1 MAAAAR
7 SHHPVTGTARFT
19 GLGLAPALSAAGL
32 AVTSVRMPV
41 QYVAPKSGEVPAIV
55 PGASAAR
62 PPGQRPTHD
71 LKAGRATVR
80 PEFSETAK

>member
-7 SHHPVTGTARFT
+7 SGVPVAGSADFT
-19 GLGLAPALSAAGL
+19 GLGLAPTPPTAGP
-32 AVTSVRMPV
+32 AVTSVWMPV
-41 QYVAPKSGEVPAIV
+41 QYVAPKSGEMPAIV

-62 PPGQRPTHD
+62 PLGQQPTHD

-80 PEFSETAK
+80 PELSETAK

>member
-7 SHHPVTGTARFT
+7 SHVPVTGTAGLT
-19 GLGLAPALSAAGL
+19 GLSLAPAPPTAGP

-62 PPGQRPTHD
+62 PPGQQPTYD